1 MSSDGTNEKHIFNN
15 KLSIRKKERI
25 HVSLCFFSSPSIQ
38 KNRKLLGKK
47 FQGSRL
53 DVDSCYTKC
62 GSRSPG
68 KLRSQAWVFC
78 CVPHGFFPWP
88 TFVERRFTSKK
99 HPKKSKWIQNVI
111 LKWFKNV
118 IFQNSFLEV
127 CSFEF
132 KPSSEIV
139 VKCLRISVRSALFE
153 LARSAGRAHRSWRR
167 IGIFNLTPAESL
179 VLWKQ
184 RWTFGSKQAQ
194 KKRWRLK
201 THGAFFRGWV
211 GDSFFNSETTGET
224 RFKLQSEEF

>member
-1 MSSDGTNEKHIFNN
+1 MSFVPFRKTGGMSSDDFQRTKISSTTKCSILKKRKDSCFFMF
-15 KLSIRKKERI
+15 LSSPSIRKKIKINEN
-25 HVSLCFFSSPSIQ
+25 SLEKI
-38 KNRKLLGKK
+38 

-88 TFVERRFTSKK
+88 TFVERRLTQAKK

-118 IFQNSFLEV
+118 IFQNSLLEV
-127 CSFEF
+127 CSFEL

-139 VKCLRISVRSALFE
+139 
-153 LARSAGRAHRSWRR
+153 
-167 IGIFNLTPAESL
+167 GI
-179 VLWKQ
+179 
-184 RWTFGSKQAQ
+184 
-194 KKRWRLK
+194 
-201 THGAFFRGWV
+201 
-211 GDSFFNSETTGET
+211 
-224 RFKLQSEEF
+224 